1 MEDWFF
7 LAVAVGLSAAC
18 GLRVFVPPMMLS
30 GASVFGGMDVPLPLE
45 WLENPLVFG
54 ALAAATFIEVIGY
67 YIPWLDN
74 ALDTVATPAALAAG
88 VIISRAYLG
97 EVADD
102 PFAQWALAA
111 IVGGG
116 GAGSTQLLSSVTRLS
131 STALTGGLGNPVVS
145 TTENIGSVVMTFLA
159 LLAPFLAFVVVV
171 ALLVSAVR
179 RLRRYRRRRADAASP

>member
-1 MEDWFF
+1 
-7 LAVAVGLSAAC
+7 
-18 GLRVFVPPMMLS
+18 
-30 GASVFGGMDVPLPLE
+30 
-45 WLENPLVFG
+45 
-54 ALAAATFIEVIGY
+54 
-67 YIPWLDN
+67 
-74 ALDTVATPAALAAG
+74 
-88 VIISRAYLG
+88 
-97 EVADD
+97 
-102 PFAQWALAA
+102 LAA